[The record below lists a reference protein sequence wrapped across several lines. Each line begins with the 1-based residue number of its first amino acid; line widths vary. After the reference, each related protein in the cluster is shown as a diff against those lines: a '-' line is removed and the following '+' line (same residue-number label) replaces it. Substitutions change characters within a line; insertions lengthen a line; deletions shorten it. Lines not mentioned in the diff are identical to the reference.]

1 MLLGLNTATPHLALA
16 LVEDGALVAEL
27 GRDVGSEHS
36 EAVFVLLET
45 LFAWSG
51 RRRDELRGVGV
62 AVGPGGFTGVRT
74 GLAVAKTIAQVLAI
88 PVYGVETL
96 AALAWQ
102 YPGAPLVCPL
112 LDARRGLVFA
122 GLYRPGPE
130 GPTALV
136 EPALHPF
143 EAWRDALLA
152 RPDASEL
159 LWVGEGA
166 ERHRE
171 EIEEAGRLQAL
182 KPQALPSAGTSPSLG
197 VAGRGWRVP
206 PMAQMAAGATSVALL
221 AAKRLAAGEPSDGA
235 ALAPRYLRE
244 PQAVVNWEA
253 ARQASREG

>member
-36 EAVFVLLET
+36 EAVFVLLEA
-45 LFAWSG
+45 LFGWSG
-51 RRRDELRGVGV
+51 RRRDELRGIGV

-74 GLAVAKTIAQVLAI
+74 GLAVAKTIAQVLEV

-130 GPTALV
+130 GPVAIV
-136 EPALHPF
+136 EPALYPF
-143 EAWRDALLA
+143 EAWREQMLL

-166 ERHRE
+166 ERHRS
-171 EIEEAGRLQAL
+171 EIVDAGR
-182 KPQALPSAGTSPSLG
+182 
-197 VAGRGWRVP
+197 RWRVP

-221 AAKRLAAGEPSDGA
+221 AAARLAAGAPSDGA

-253 ARQASREG
+253 AREASREG

>member
-51 RRRDELRGVGV
+51 RRRDELHGIGV

-74 GLAVAKTIAQVLAI
+74 GLAVAKTIAQVLGI

-112 LDARRGLVFA
+112 LDVRRGLVFA
-122 GLYRPGPE
+122 GLYRPGPD
-130 GPTALV
+130 GPVAEI

-143 EAWRDALLA
+143 EAWRDQMLA
-152 RPDASEL
+152 RPDAGEL

-166 ERHRE
+166 ERHRAAL
-171 EIEEAGRLQAL
+171 EA
-182 KPQALPSAGTSPSLG
+182 
-197 VAGRGWRVP
+197 AGRGWRVP
-206 PMAQMAAGATSVALL
+206 PMAQMVAGATSVALL
-221 AAKRLAAGEPSDGA
+221 AARRLAAGEPSDGA

-253 ARQASREG
+253 ARKASGED

>member
-27 GRDVGSEHS
+27 GRDVASEHS

-51 RRRDELRGVGV
+51 RTRQELRGVGV

-74 GLAVAKTIAQVLAI
+74 GLAVAKTVAQVLGI

-96 AALAWQ
+96 AALAFQ
-102 YPGAPLVCPL
+102 FPGAPLVCPL

-122 GLYRPGPE
+122 GLYRPGPGGLE
-130 GPTALV
+130 VVVP
-136 EPALHPF
+136 PALHAF
-143 EAWRDALLA
+143 EAWRDLVAA
-152 RPDASEL
+152 RPDAEGL

-166 ERHRE
+166 ERFRE
-171 EIEEAGRLQAL
+171 GIEG
-182 KPQALPSAGTSPSLG
+182 
-197 VAGRGWRVP
+197 AGRGWFVP

-221 AAKRLAAGEPSDGA
+221 AARRLAAGEPSDGA
-235 ALAPRYLRE
+235 ALAPLYLRE

-253 ARQASREG
+253 AQAAASET